1 MTNELSFPDAAMT
14 TQPPTNQPLWR
25 VMEEA
30 FLTGRQPGHCDRL
43 GYAAEIEAIRDR
55 IVPEE
60 SIEIPVSHLVR
71 DLVDRAL
78 LRERQ
83 RIRALLTAEAER
95 ARAGE

>member
-1 MTNELSFPDAAMT
+1 MVD
-14 TQPPTNQPLWR
+14 QPLWLA
-25 VMEEA
+25 MEEA
-30 FLTGRQPGHCDRL
+30 FLAGRQPGHCDRL

-60 SIEIPVSHLVR
+60 PVEIPVSHLVR

-83 RIRALLTAEAER
+83 SIRALLTAEAEKAWR
-95 ARAGE
+95 GE